1 MLKKNSINST
11 ILKYFLLFSIVI
23 LILLWLFQSIFFNT
37 FYRNQK
43 INDVDIVVDKI
54 KEKHNTKI
62 FNDYIN
68 ELAFEK
74 SVCIEITSSNFDLLY
89 SSAYFGKG
97 CFSGLERTYN
107 YKSDFINK
115 NYLEKTYEVTNQTF
129 DNTTIVKAIKLNNSL
144 YAFVNTSLE
153 PVDGIVSLIKKELIV
168 ISLLILLLS
177 FILAYFISRHISH
190 PIKEISRDAKRLA
203 KGDFDINF
211 LESNILEI
219 DELAST
225 LNYTKDE
232 LSKTDELRR
241 DLMANVSHDLKTP
254 LTMIKAYAEMSV
266 DLHNNNIKKRKE
278 DMDTIINE
286 TDRLTNLVNDILSL
300 SKLQSNIEE
309 LELEEFDLILLIEDI
324 LKRYRP
330 LQELDN
336 YKFKF
341 RHDKDKILIKADKKQ
356 LEQVIYNL
364 INNAINYTGEDKLVE
379 IIINSKDNI
388 KVEIKDTG
396 MGIKDE
402 DLPYIWDKYYKN
414 KKRHKRNLVGTGLGL
429 SIVKSILEKHNFKY
443 GVNTKKDKGSSFY
456 FIIPKEKEK

>member
-54 KEKHNTKI
+54 KEKHNTKN

-74 SVCIEITSSNFDLLY
+74 SVCIEITSSNYDLLY

-153 PVDGIVSLIKKELIV
+153 PVDGIVNKIKKELIV

-254 LTMIKAYAEMSV
+254 LTMIKAYAEMIR
-266 DLHNNNIKKRKE
+266 DLTGNNKVKRENDLNI
-278 DMDTIINE
+278 IIDE
-286 TDRLTNLVNDILSL
+286 VDRLNLLVNDILSL
-300 SKLQSNIEE
+300 SKLENNIEVTIK
-309 LELEEFDLILLIEDI
+309 EEFDLVKMIE
-324 LKRYRP
+324 
-330 LQELDN
+330 
-336 YKFKF
+336 
-341 RHDKDKILIKADKKQ
+341 
-356 LEQVIYNL
+356 
-364 INNAINYTGEDKLVE
+364 T
-379 IIINSKDNI
+379 IINRFKIFSI
-388 KVEIKDTG
+388 TQEYEFVF
-396 MGIKDE
+396 
-402 DLPYIWDKYYKN
+402 LSYILN
-414 KKRHKRNLVGTGLGL
+414 
-429 SIVKSILEKHNFKY
+429 
-443 GVNTKKDKGSSFY
+443 
-456 FIIPKEKEK
+456 